1 MESRETAKGRYEAL
15 RIDRAPFLDRARQCS
30 ALTIPSLIPPEGH
43 NAASPLPQPFQGL
56 GARGVLSLSARLT
69 TAFLPPGGSVM
80 RLSVPAEVL
89 AKNGADAVPPEIE
102 NMLAKTETIIHGEIE
117 RKAWRTQFNISNQH
131 LLVAGNVCAHLQR
144 NNKIRLYRLDQF
156 VAVRDPAG
164 SLVELII
171 REEFLPVSLPPR
183 LQALIV
189 PASSA
194 ASATNSKVALY
205 TWARLV
211 DDKWLVTQE
220 LEETPIPGSRGT
232 YKLDRFPFL
241 ALRYSHVLGESYGR
255 GKIEEHYADLKT
267 LDDLTKSLI
276 DGAAMSSRMIPLIR
290 PNASGGAI
298 LAKRLTE
305 AKNGDPVVGHPD
317 DVNLLSFSS
326 TAGLQFTAQTRD
338 TIAAE
343 VGAAFLLN
351 SSMRRDA
358 ERVTAYEL
366 RTMIE
371 ELEGTLGGIYSTLT
385 AEKMKPLIDRLIVN
399 MQDNK
404 QLPEWPPGSVDP
416 QVLTGLDALG
426 RERDVQRIVT
436 AAQLISQLPEEAQ
449 LWPKWDAM
457 IVKLFTSLGLPA
469 EVRTPAEVQ
478 QMKQEAMARE
488 AAVRA
493 APNAVNAMAAPQQ

>member
-1 MESRETAKGRYEAL
+1 MDSRETAKGRYEAL
-15 RIDRAPFLDRARQCS
+15 RIDREPFLITARQCS
-30 ALTIPSLIPPEGH
+30 ALTIPSLIPPDGH
-43 NAASPLPQPFQGL
+43 NAASPLPQPYQGL
-56 GARGVLSLSARLT
+56 GSRGVLSLSARLT

-102 NMLAKTETIIHGEIE
+102 NMLARTETIIHGEIE
-117 RKAWRTQFNISNQH
+117 RKAWRTQFNTSNQH
-131 LLVAGNVCAHLQR
+131 LLVAGNVLAHLQR
-144 NNKIRLYRLDQF
+144 NNKIRLYRLDQY
-156 VAVRDPAG
+156 VVIRDPAG
-164 SLVELII
+164 TPVEIII
-171 REEFLPVSLPPR
+171 REEFLPVSLPKR
-183 LQALIV
+183 LQALIT
-189 PASSA
+189 PATSQSA
-194 ASATNSKVALY
+194 ATNSKVALY
-205 TWARLV
+205 TWARRV
-211 DDKWLVTQE
+211 DDRWLVHQE
-220 LEETPIPGSRGT
+220 LEENEVPDSKGT

-241 ALRYSHVLGESYGR
+241 PLRYSHVLGESYGR

-267 LDDLTKSLI
+267 LDDLTKSI
-276 DGAAMSSRMIPLIR
+276 IEGSAMASRMIPLIR

-298 LAKRLTE
+298 LAKRLSE
-305 AKNGDPVVGHPD
+305 ARNGDPVVGHPD
-317 DVNLLSFSS
+317 DVNLLTFPS
-326 TAGLQFTAQTRD
+326 TAGLQFTAQVRD
-338 TIAAE
+338 TIASE

-351 SSMRRDA
+351 SAMRRDA

-404 QLPEWPPGSVDP
+404 QLPDWPQGSVDP

-426 RERDVQRIVT
+426 RERDVQRVVT
-436 AAQLISQLPEEAQ
+436 AAQLIAQLPEEAQ
-449 LWPKWDAM
+449 FYPKWDAM
-457 IVKLFTSLGLPA
+457 IVKLLTGLGLPA
-469 EVRTPAEVQ
+469 EVRTPQEVQ
-478 QMKQEAMARE
+478 QMKQEAMVRE